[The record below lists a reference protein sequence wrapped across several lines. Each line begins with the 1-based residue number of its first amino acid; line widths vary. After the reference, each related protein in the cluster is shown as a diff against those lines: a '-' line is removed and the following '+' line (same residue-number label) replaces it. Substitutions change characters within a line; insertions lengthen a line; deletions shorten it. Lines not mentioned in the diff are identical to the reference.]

1 MKAIWIITKREL
13 ATYFDSLIAY
23 VLIVLFLGFSG
34 FFTWLYGTD
43 IFLIGQADL
52 RPFFNV
58 AYWTLF
64 FFIPALTMRTV
75 AEEKT
80 SGTIELVLTKP
91 VTDWQFIT
99 GKYLANLIIIFIAL
113 SLTAPYVITLSKI
126 GDIDAG
132 ATILGYIGLLFM
144 SSAYIGIGIFASSIT
159 KNQIVSF
166 LTALFIGLFFHII
179 FSVVANNMA
188 GGLAEIFSYLDM
200 GTHFN
205 SISRGVL
212 DTKDLFY
219 FLTLTFLG
227 LYFSV
232 LTLAKR
238 NLN

>member
-144 SSAYIGIGIFASSIT
+144 SSAYIGMGIFASSIT